1 MTTEIETKTYC
12 TFHPNTETSL
22 RCNRCERPICTRCA
36 VLTPTGYRCKDCVR
50 GQQKTFDTSEWYDY
64 PIAFLLGAGLSFLG
78 SLIVPAL
85 GFFTIF
91 LAPVAGGL
99 IAEAIRLGIRRRR
112 SKRLFQVGTLA
123 TALGASISLLVVV
136 LGALFFLSQGGSAG
150 FGALFPL
157 LWRGVYAFVVTTTV
171 YYRLAGIRL

>member
-1 MTTEIETKTYC
+1 
-12 TFHPNTETSL
+12 
-22 RCNRCERPICTRCA
+22 
-36 VLTPTGYRCKDCVR
+36 VLTPTGYRCKECVR
-50 GQQKTFDTSEWYDY
+50 GQQKTFDTAEWQDY
-64 PIAFLLGAGLSFLG
+64 PVAFVLGAGLSYLG

-99 IAEAIRLGIRRRR
+99 IAEAIRFGIRRRR

-123 TALGASISLLVVV
+123 TALGASIQFLVLA
-136 LGALFFLSQGGSAG
+136 LGALFFLAQGSSAG

-157 LWRGVYAFVVTTTV
+157 IWRGVYAFVVTTTV
-171 YYRLAGIRL
+171 FYRLAGIRL